1 MILLFLMFSII
12 VALCLLVLLAPV
24 WQNNTLVMPQRRVAA
39 GITALFFITLSMGIY
54 AVVGSP
60 QLIPLLEK
68 RQQRIVELTA
78 EITDNLAKVKSDP
91 KDLGAWVILGT
102 AFLETGQMD
111 SAVGAFKQ
119 AVVLSGGDPALILA
133 YAKAQIMQADGKVT
147 DDAHKGLE
155 MVLMLQKDNP
165 DARYFMALRKLQD
178 GKTQDA
184 MADMKALYH
193 SLPDN
198 SQIKSMIN
206 KQIGRE

>member
-1 MILLFLMFSII
+1 MTILFALFLLVI
-12 VALCLLVLLAPV
+12 ALSLLVLLVPV
-24 WQNNTLVMPQRRVAA
+24 WQDNTMALSRRRTIIAV
-39 GITALFFITLSMGIY
+39 TALFFTAASLGIY
-54 AVVGSP
+54 AMVGSP

-68 RQQRIVELTA
+68 RQQRINELAA

-102 AFLETGQMD
+102 AFLETGQLD

-147 DDAHKGLE
+147 DDAKKGLE

-178 GKTQDA
+178 GKTQEA

-193 SLPDN
+193 SLPDD
-198 SQIKSMIN
+198 SPVKSMIN

>member
-1 MILLFLMFSII
+1 MTWLFLIFAAII
-12 VALCLLVLLAPV
+12 ALSLLVLLTPV
-24 WQNNTLVMPQRRVAA
+24 WQNGTLALSQRRLAIA
-39 GITALFFITLSMGIY
+39 MTSLFFISFSIGIY

-60 QLIPLLEK
+60 ELIPLLDK
-68 RQQRIVELTA
+68 RQQRIGELAT
-78 EITDNLAKVKSDP
+78 EINDNLAKVKTDP

-102 AFLETGQMD
+102 AFLETGQLD

-119 AVVLSGGDPALILA
+119 AVVLSGGEPALILA

-147 DDAHKGLE
+147 DDARKALE

-178 GKTQDA
+178 GKTQEA

-198 SQIKSMIN
+198 SPVKSMIN
-206 KQIGRE
+206 NQIGRE

>member
-1 MILLFLMFSII
+1 MTMLFALFLLVI
-12 VALCLLVLLAPV
+12 ALSLLVLLVPV
-24 WQNNTLVMPQRRVAA
+24 WQDNTLALSRRRSIIAV
-39 GITALFFITLSMGIY
+39 TALFFTAASMGIY
-54 AVVGSP
+54 AMVGSP

-68 RQQRIVELTA
+68 RQQRINELAA

-102 AFLETGQMD
+102 AFLETGQLD

-147 DDAHKGLE
+147 DDAKKGLE

-178 GKTQDA
+178 GKTQEA
-184 MADMKALYH
+184 MTDMKALYH
-193 SLPDN
+193 SLPDE
-198 SQIKSMIN
+198 SPVKSMLN